1 MDAQVQLLYLE
12 RLSPLQLLVSAL
24 PYLMNFHLYRGAIAL
39 AMCRTS
45 TRKPHCSVARLL
57 SQRFTRGHQV
67 EEARRTISDA
77 ALRREYDLTL
87 PAMPR
92 SAAAPGARR
101 PAAGGA
107 SYYSSSHTRYY

>member
-1 MDAQVQLLYLE
+1 MKQVLLASTHYEALGIHRSASAAE
-12 RLSPLQLLVSAL
+12 AKKAYHKLALRLHPDKNKQPLAEEA
-24 PYLMNFHLYRGAIAL
+24 F
-39 AMCRTS
+39 
-45 TRKPHCSVARLL
+45 KK
-57 SQRFTRGHQV
+57 V